1 MDKFISRRKL
11 FAGGM
16 AFGVALPAIA
26 KASNPQVKQD
36 LSSITLTSQT
46 PQLSSVEIKRKLI
59 GNTLVGILQDGD
71 QYRLFLDPDG
81 NAYLKMDDGR
91 EEIGRWTLQ
100 DNGLIKSRFPSV
112 ADNDELTMSYFY
124 SQSSDEFFN
133 IVDHGQRWG
142 KFHVRQGD
150 AFSMKSI
157 MT

>member
-1 MDKFISRRKL
+1 MDNFISRRKL

-16 AFGVALPAIA
+16 SIGVALPAIA
-26 KASNPQVKQD
+26 KASNAQAQQD
-36 LSSITLTSQT
+36 ISSITLTSQT
-46 PQLSSVEIKRKLI
+46 AQLLSAEIKRMLI

-71 QYRLFLDPDG
+71 QYRLFLDLDG

-91 EEIGRWTLQ
+91 EEIGRWTLL

-124 SQSSDEFFN
+124 AESSDEYFN
-133 IVDHGQRWG
+133 IVNHGQRWG
-142 KFHVRQGD
+142 KFHVIQGD
-150 AFSMKSI
+150 AFSMKNK

>member
-16 AFGVALPAIA
+16 AFGVALPAFA
-26 KASNPQVKQD
+26 KASNAHAQQHV
-36 LSSITLTSQT
+36 SSITLTSET
-46 PQLSSVEIKRKLI
+46 SPLSSEEIKRMLI

-71 QYRLFLDPDG
+71 RYRLFLDLDG

-91 EEIGRWTLQ
+91 EEIGRWTLL

-112 ADNDELTMSYFY
+112 ADNDELTMSYFQA
-124 SQSSDEFFN
+124 QSGDEFFN
-133 IVDHGQRWG
+133 VVDHGQRWG

-150 AFSMKSI
+150 AFSMKSKI
-157 MT
+157 S

>member
-26 KASNPQVKQD
+26 KASNAQSKQD
-36 LSSITLTSQT
+36 ISSITLTSQT
-46 PQLSSVEIKRKLI
+46 SQLSSAEIKRMLI

-71 QYRLFLDPDG
+71 QYRLFLDLDG
-81 NAYLKMDDGR
+81 NAYVNMDDGR
-91 EEIGRWTLQ
+91 EEIGRWTLL
-100 DNGLIKSRFPSV
+100 DNGLIKLRFPSV

-124 SQSSDEFFN
+124 AQSGNEFFN

-150 AFSMKSI
+150 AFSMKSK

>member
-26 KASNPQVKQD
+26 KASNAQSKQD
-36 LSSITLTSQT
+36 ISSITLTSQT
-46 PQLSSVEIKRKLI
+46 SQLSSAEIKRMLI

-71 QYRLFLDPDG
+71 QYRLFLDLDG
-81 NAYLKMDDGR
+81 NAYVNMDDGR
-91 EEIGRWTLQ
+91 EEIGRWTLL

-124 SQSSDEFFN
+124 AQSSNEFFN

-150 AFSMKSI
+150 AFSMKSR